1 MNEKEWFE
9 HLYQQHA
16 DYLFRLGRHLMGSH
30 EDETLYDLL
39 QDTFLDAWD
48 KRASLKSQ
56 PNIGGWL
63 TLSLKNRAMA
73 YRQKTQRRAAR
84 NAYSLDDG
92 ESQPVADAAMTPE
105 QEALL
110 AERVEA
116 LKALLGEENARLF
129 LAYAVEGCTARELG
143 GKWGLS
149 EDCIWMR
156 ISRMKRKLVAHP
168 EIFYAVLLMTIS
180 VR

>member
-1 MNEKEWFE
+1 
-9 HLYQQHA
+9 
-16 DYLFRLGRHLMGSH
+16 
-30 EDETLYDLL
+30 
-39 QDTFLDAWD
+39 
-48 KRASLKSQ
+48 
-56 PNIGGWL
+56 
-63 TLSLKNRAMA
+63 
-73 YRQKTQRRAAR
+73 
-84 NAYSLDDG
+84 
-92 ESQPVADAAMTPE
+92 MTPE

-129 LAYAVEGCTARELG
+129 LAYAVDGCTARELSG
-143 GKWGLS
+143 TWGLS

>member
-16 DYLFRLGRHLMGSH
+16 DYLFRLGRNLLGGG
-30 EDETLYDLL
+30 DDGALYDLM

-48 KRASLKSQ
+48 KRAALMKH

-63 TLSLKNRAMA
+63 TLSLKNRASA
-73 YRQKTQRRAAR
+73 FRQKTRRRSAHS
-84 NAYSLDDG
+84 AYSLDDG
-92 ESQPVADAAMTPE
+92 ESRPLAGQTMTPE
-105 QEALL
+105 QVALL
-110 AERVEA
+110 KDRIAA
-116 LKALLGEENARLF
+116 LNDLLGEDNARLF
-129 LAYAVEGCTARELG
+129 LAYAVEGCTARELS

-168 EIFYAVLLMTIS
+168 EIFYAMLLLTIG